1 MNSLKFSLLVVILLR
16 IVKMNGEYALTP
28 NATFEALEPTGRNS
42 HAGLCSVP
50 ASQQM
55 FDSLRHTTS
64 AEMYTRAL
72 PYNPNPVST
81 SGETDDLLRRDEH
94 QRILD
99 EHQRILDEHQRIL
112 DEQELVEKRLALIK
126 AKTML
131 ETKHAQLDEA
141 HAGLDQMQAHREAA
155 KRQREAAKQEEEAA
169 AQQQRCAALLKA
181 LTPSAPKSNP
191 SQHASVSAKKPKFP
205 PPDQEIKALKQE
217 LTGLGQSYE
226 DDLVRESLNTRI
238 QELERKILTDNL
250 AMLIIAMQEFCSNN
264 PSYQLQKDLN
274 EIVRSYK
281 RAIDEA
287 TAKLNA
293 FKRKCT

>member
-81 SGETDDLLRRDEH
+81 SGETDDLLRR
-94 QRILD
+94 
-99 EHQRILDEHQRIL
+99 DEHQRIL